1 MLSPVCATAARPQL
15 VPFSPSPPQVAAQVA
30 AEVAV
35 QAVLAVVGAVA
46 VVPPVVVM
54 AVIVVKSSGAS

>member
-15 VPFSPSPPQVAAQVA
+15 VPFSPSPPQAAVAA
-30 AEVAV
+30 

-46 VVPPVVVM
+46 EESPVVVL
-54 AVIVVKSSGAS
+54 AVVVLRSAGPS